1 MGVMHVWAVDY
12 GYSVSSVLGAHCVLH
27 GYSVSSVLD
36 AQHVLHA

>member
-1 MGVMHVWAVDY
+1 MGVMHVWAVDD